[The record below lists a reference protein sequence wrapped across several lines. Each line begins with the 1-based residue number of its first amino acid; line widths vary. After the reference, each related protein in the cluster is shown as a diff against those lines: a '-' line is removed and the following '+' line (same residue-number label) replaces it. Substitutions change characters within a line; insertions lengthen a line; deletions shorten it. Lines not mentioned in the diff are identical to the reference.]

1 MNEHELRNMMY
12 TAQLPDKGPFV
23 IRYPRGRGVLTDWR
37 CPFEEMPI
45 GKGRLMGK
53 NKATDCQTAVLS
65 LGPIGNV
72 VAKVVRELKEEEG
85 CDVVHYDMRFL
96 KPIDEEILHEVG
108 TTCRRIVTVEDGVVR
123 GGLGT
128 AVIEYMADHN
138 LHPEVVRLG
147 LPDNFVEHGTPE
159 ELYHLVGLDADTIKL
174 KIKNGNNLLTCQLVN
189 YKTMKIV
196 IAGAGAVGSHLAAL
210 LSRED
215 QDIILIDESPEKT
228 ARLLNSSDLDLMTLN
243 VSPTSIRGLK
253 EGGVH
258 QSDLFIAVTPEETRN
273 ITCCMLA
280 HTLGARKTIAR
291 VDTAEYTQPQYRDLF
306 QQMGVSS
313 IIYPE
318 GLAAREILDG
328 LKRSWVRQYWEV
340 AGGALVMLGIKLREK
355 ARITGVALRD
365 LCDAQTPYRIV
376 AIKRGDNTIIPSG
389 NDELR
394 IGDTTLLLD
403 EGLADMQAF
412 CALTPETETNIL
424 ACLAAKRM
432 GVRKTVALV
441 DNTDYIS
448 MAEKLD
454 IGTIIN
460 KKMIAAGRIY
470 QMMLDSDAH
479 NVKCLTV
486 ASADVAE
493 VVVQEGSPACAKPV
507 FELRLPSGITLG
519 GKAEACI
526 SFDQFSPG

>member
-1 MNEHELRNMMY
+1 
-12 TAQLPDKGPFV
+12 
-23 IRYPRGRGVLTDWR
+23 
-37 CPFEEMPI
+37 
-45 GKGRLMGK
+45 
-53 NKATDCQTAVLS
+53 
-65 LGPIGNV
+65 
-72 VAKVVRELKEEEG
+72 
-85 CDVVHYDMRFL
+85 
-96 KPIDEEILHEVG
+96 
-108 TTCRRIVTVEDGVVR
+108 
-123 GGLGT
+123 
-128 AVIEYMADHN
+128 
-138 LHPEVVRLG
+138 
-147 LPDNFVEHGTPE
+147 
-159 ELYHLVGLDADTIKL
+159 
-174 KIKNGNNLLTCQLVN
+174 
-189 YKTMKIV
+189 MKIV

-215 QDIILIDESPEKT
+215 QDIILIDENPEKT
-228 ARLLNSSDLDLMTLN
+228 ARLLNSDPDIDIMTLN
-243 VSPTSIRGLK
+243 VSPTSISGLR

-258 QSDLFIAVTPEETRN
+258 QCDLFIAVTPEETRN

-291 VDTAEYTQPQYRDLF
+291 IDTAEYIMPQYRDLF
-306 QQMGVSS
+306 RQMGVSS

-340 AGGALVMLGIKLREK
+340 AGGTLVMLGIKLREK

-376 AIKRGDNTIIPSG
+376 AIKRDDDTIIPTG
-389 NDELR
+389 GDELR
-394 IGDTTLLLD
+394 VGDIAYFMTTKRHIRYIREIVGKEDYEEVRNVMIMGGGRTSVHVAKGKPDSYNIKIVEQSEERCRRLSDILETGDIRIIQGDGRDTALLLD
-403 EGLADMQAF
+403 EGLPDMHAF

-432 GVRKTVALV
+432 GVRKTVAMV
-441 DNTDYIS
+441 DNMDYVS

-470 QMMLDSDAH
+470 QMMLDADAH
-479 NVKCLTV
+479 NVKCLTI

-493 VVVQEGSPACAKPV
+493 IVVQEGSPAGQKPV
-507 FELRLPSGITLG
+507 RELRLPPGITLG
-519 GKAEACI
+519 GYVRGEGQGALVYGDTQLQGGDRVVVFCKSGLI
-526 SFDQFSPG
+526 RQTDRYFSKKSGGLHLFHG